1 MEKRKSLAAYAA
13 ENGCTYWIET
23 YGCQMN
29 AHDSERLAGILAS
42 VGFAPAEEMGQADLI
57 LFNTCCVRDNAE
69 KKLFGNVGKL
79 KQKKRQNKKLL
90 VGVCGC
96 MMQQEDVAEKLADTF
111 PFVNIIFGT
120 HNMAALP
127 EMLYAAIFLGER
139 TLAVSDQED
148 LPDETPALRAKPPL
162 SAVNIMQGCDNFCS
176 YCIVPYV
183 RGRERSRSSEE
194 ILREVRGLAKA
205 GYQEVMLLGQNVNSY
220 GKGLAENIDFAGLLE
235 RVAEETG
242 MKRIRFMTSHPKD
255 ASQRMLDV
263 MARHENICRQLH
275 LPVQSGSSRILRL
288 MNRRYTREDYLE
300 LIRRVRETLPDVT
313 LSTDIIVGFPGET
326 EEDYQDTLSL
336 VREVRFDAAYTF
348 VYSIRRGTRAAA
360 MEGQIDEKEKQRRIV
375 GLVDL
380 QGQITYESNLAHVG
394 RRELVLVED
403 ESRRDA
409 GHVCGRTDG
418 GKMVNFP
425 GEPSLIGQFVP
436 VEITQAKK
444 TTLYG
449 RRIDGDTQA

>member
-1 MEKRKSLAAYAA
+1 M
-13 ENGCTYWIET
+13 
-23 YGCQMN
+23 
-29 AHDSERLAGILAS
+29 
-42 VGFAPAEEMGQADLI
+42 
-57 LFNTCCVRDNAE
+57 
-69 KKLFGNVGKL
+69 
-79 KQKKRQNKKLL
+79 
-90 VGVCGC
+90 
-96 MMQQEDVAEKLADTF
+96 
-111 PFVNIIFGT
+111 
-120 HNMAALP
+120 
-127 EMLYAAIFLGER
+127 
-139 TLAVSDQED
+139 
-148 LPDETPALRAKPPL
+148 
-162 SAVNIMQGCDNFCS
+162 
-176 YCIVPYV
+176 
-183 RGRERSRSSEE
+183 
-194 ILREVRGLAKA
+194 
-205 GYQEVMLLGQNVNSY
+205 
-220 GKGLAENIDFAGLLE
+220 
-235 RVAEETG
+235 
-242 MKRIRFMTSHPKD
+242 
-255 ASQRMLDV
+255 
-263 MARHENICRQLH
+263 
-275 LPVQSGSSRILRL
+275 
-288 MNRRYTREDYLE
+288 
-300 LIRRVRETLPDVT
+300 IRRVRETLPGVT

-425 GEPSLIGQFVP
+425 GEPSLIGQFMP